1 MSDGLL
7 RALSRAHACA
17 LTRAL
22 TRAPTRALTRGPS
35 GPPPS
40 TPCFAFAAPRRTGG
54 DRCVVAVAATTP
66 AVPRTNRS
74 AAIAGIAAAWLA
86 IADARAQGLY
96 SEEALARG
104 VDYVVTQGAFGGTGQ
119 FGCGVAL
126 VDLDGDGDDDIVCT
140 GAVDDRL
147 GFFRNDGAGQFTD
160 VGAKTGLGPITR
172 ASGVAA
178 GDFDADGDLDLAVTR
193 WLKATA
199 LLRNDGGLHFV
210 DVAAASG
217 ISGVGAGAGCAWA
230 DYDGDGWIDLAV
242 ANRTLTLFNYTRN
255 KLWRNNGD
263 GTFTEKAA
271 QLGVDNGGFPSFMV
285 SWCDVDLDGDQDMYV
300 SNDKGTTSPFWNRLY
315 RNRGDGS
322 FFEDVGCRA
331 DVRGDAMGH
340 AFGDLNQDGVPEIFV
355 SNVHY
360 GNFLLASQDGGVNYV
375 EVGAEA
381 GVTANTTCW
390 GAAFCDPQNDGVID
404 LFVASQTSANHMF
417 VQGAQWPLLDAAEV
431 WGLADAGASYCVAV
445 GDIEGDGDE
454 DFLVQNH
461 QDTVR
466 LFVNNHAASPVR
478 RWIDLRVQGRGATT
492 HAVGTRL
499 VARAAGRTHWRE
511 VAAGSG
517 YKSQSSYRQHIGVG
531 DAAEVEEIVVAFPR
545 AGELAAAVRVL
556 RGVPTNAEWPVW
568 PPESLG
574 DADGDGVRTDLD
586 RTVVAGL
593 VGSACVPSLAR
604 LDLDGD
610 SDIAEADLAEFD
622 RVQCDL
628 DGDGAVGPRDL
639 VILLSNLGGARADFD
654 ASGAT
659 DQADLARLLARWGG

>member
-1 MSDGLL
+1 MFSLAMALL
-7 RALSRAHACA
+7 
-17 LTRAL
+17 
-22 TRAPTRALTRGPS
+22 G
-35 GPPPS
+35 
-40 TPCFAFAAPRRTGG
+40 
-54 DRCVVAVAATTP
+54 AVAH
-66 AVPRTNRS
+66 
-74 AAIAGIAAAWLA
+74 
-86 IADARAQGLY
+86 DARAQGLY

-104 VDYVVTQGAFGGTGQ
+104 VNYFVSQGAFAGTGQ

-147 GFFRNDGAGQFTD
+147 GFFRNDGTGHFVD
-160 VGAKTGLGPITR
+160 VSAKTGLGAITR
-172 ASGVAA
+172 ASGIAA

-199 LLRNDGGLHFV
+199 LLRNDGGFHFA
-210 DVAAASG
+210 DVAAAAG

-242 ANRTLTLFNYTRN
+242 SNRAQTLYNYTRN

-263 GTFTEKAA
+263 GTFTERAA
-271 QLGVDNGGFPSFMV
+271 ALGVDNGGFPAFMV

-322 FFEDVGCRA
+322 FFEDTGCRA

-360 GNFLLASQDGGVNYV
+360 GNFLLTSQDGGLNFV
-375 EVGAEA
+375 EVGEIA
-381 GVTANTTCW
+381 GVAANTTCW
-390 GAAFCDPQNDGVID
+390 GAVFCDPQNDGVAD

-417 VQGAQWPLLDAAEV
+417 VQGASWPLFDAAEV
-431 WGLADAGASYCVAV
+431 WGLADPGASYCVAI
-445 GDIEGDGDE
+445 GDLEGDGDE
-454 DFLVQNH
+454 DLLVQNH

-466 LFVNNHAASPVR
+466 LFVNHIPGSAAR
-478 RWIDLRVQGRGATT
+478 RWIDLRVQGRGANT
-492 HAVGTRL
+492 HAIGTRIT
-499 VARAAGRTHWRE
+499 ARAAGRTHWRE

-531 DAAEVEEIVVAFPR
+531 DAAVVEEIVVAFPR

-556 RGVPTNAEWPVW
+556 RGVPTNIQWPVW
-568 PPESLG
+568 PPEALG

-586 RTVVAGL
+586 RTAVQGL
-593 VGSACVPSLAR
+593 VGTPCTPALAR

-610 SDIAEADLAEFD
+610 TDLSEADLAEFD
-622 RVQCDL
+622 RMQCDL

-639 VILLSNLGGARADFD
+639 VILLSHLGGVRGDFD
-654 ASGAT
+654 ASGTT
-659 DQADLARLLARWGG
+659 DQADLARLLDRWTR

>member
-1 MSDGLL
+1 MFCLAMALL
-7 RALSRAHACA
+7 
-17 LTRAL
+17 
-22 TRAPTRALTRGPS
+22 G
-35 GPPPS
+35 
-40 TPCFAFAAPRRTGG
+40 
-54 DRCVVAVAATTP
+54 AVAH
-66 AVPRTNRS
+66 
-74 AAIAGIAAAWLA
+74 
-86 IADARAQGLY
+86 DARAQGLY

-104 VDYVVTQGAFGGTGQ
+104 VNYFVSQGAFGGTGQ

-147 GFFRNDGAGQFTD
+147 GFFRNDGTGHFVD
-160 VGAKTGLGPITR
+160 VSAKTGLGTITR
-172 ASGVAA
+172 ASGIAA

-199 LLRNDGGLHFV
+199 LLRNDGGFQFA
-210 DVAAASG
+210 DVATAAG

-242 ANRTLTLFNYTRN
+242 SNRAQTLFNFTRN

-263 GTFTEKAA
+263 GTFTERAA
-271 QLGVDNGGFPSFMV
+271 ALGVDNGGFPAFMV

-300 SNDKGTTSPFWNRLY
+300 SNDKGTSSPFWNRLY

-322 FFEDVGCRA
+322 FFEDTGCRA

-355 SNVHY
+355 SNVHH
-360 GNFLLASQDGGVNYV
+360 GNFLLASQDGGLNYV
-375 EVGAEA
+375 EVGEVA

-390 GAAFCDPQNDGVID
+390 GAVFCDPQNDGVPD

-417 VQGAQWPLLDAAEV
+417 VQGVSWPLFDAAEV
-431 WGLADAGASYCVAV
+431 WGLADPGASYCVAI

-454 DFLVQNH
+454 DLLVQNH

-466 LFVNNHAASPVR
+466 LFVNHIPGSAAR
-478 RWIDLRVQGRGATT
+478 RWIDLRVQGRGANT
-492 HAVGTRL
+492 HAIGTRIT
-499 VARAAGRTHWRE
+499 ARAAGRTHWRE

-517 YKSQSSYRQHIGVG
+517 YKSQSSYRLHIGVG
-531 DAAEVEEIVVAFPR
+531 DAAVVEEIVVAFPR

-556 RGVPTNAEWPVW
+556 RGVPTNLDTSIEWPVW
-568 PPESLG
+568 PPEALG
-574 DADGDGVRTDLD
+574 DVDGDGVRTDLD
-586 RTVVAGL
+586 RTAVQGL
-593 VGSACVPSLAR
+593 VGTPCTPALAR

-610 SDIAEADLAEFD
+610 TDLSEADLAEFD

-628 DGDGAVGPRDL
+628 DGDGVVGPRDL
-639 VILLSNLGGARADFD
+639 VILLSDLGGVRGDFD
-654 ASGAT
+654 ASGTT
-659 DQADLARLLARWGG
+659 DQADLARLLDRWTR